1 MSSKTPQ
8 GLAGKGTPGMNDA
21 ERRAAL
27 ESRVLQRRRE
37 LSERPDVSQRMRELS
52 ASGSRNPISPPPSKP
67 RSRTR
72 TIVIAVAAVVALLVC
87 VTGAGV
93 VIASGVFFTNQ
104 LNDPSTV
111 VEDYYNALETQ
122 DFTRAYGYLS
132 TNAQHNTSQSAFE
145 TDARADDALSGAV
158 AAFTIT
164 SDTTNGS
171 TAVITLDLVR
181 RGSPNQATVE
191 TIGLVKQNGVWRI
204 DSIKDGDIIPAPT
217 PAP

>member
-1 MSSKTPQ
+1 
-8 GLAGKGTPGMNDA
+8 MNDP

-37 LSERPDVSQRMRELS
+37 LSERPDVSERMRELS
-52 ASGSRNPISPPPSKP
+52 ASGSRNPISPAPTPKP
-67 RSRTR
+67 RSRLR
-72 TIVIAVAAVVALLVC
+72 TVLIAVAAVIALLVC
-87 VTGAGV
+87 VTGAGA

-132 TNAQHNTSQSAFE
+132 TNAQHHTSENAFE
-145 TDARADDALSGAV
+145 TDARADDAFSGSIASF
-158 AAFTIT
+158 AIT
-164 SDTTNGS
+164 SDTTSGS
-171 TAVITLDLVR
+171 TAVIVLDLTR
-181 RGSPNQATVE
+181 RGAPNQATVE
-191 TIGLVKQNGVWRI
+191 TIGLVKQNGSWRI
-204 DSIKDGDIIPAPT
+204 DSIKDGSVIPAPT

>member
-1 MSSKTPQ
+1 
-8 GLAGKGTPGMNDA
+8 MNDA

-37 LSERPDVSQRMRELS
+37 LSERPDVSERMRELS
-52 ASGSRNPISPPPSKP
+52 ASGSRNPSSPPPTPKP
-67 RSRTR
+67 RARLRTV
-72 TIVIAVAAVVALLVC
+72 VIAVVAVVALLVC
-87 VTGAGV
+87 VTGAGA
-93 VIASGVFFTNQ
+93 VIASGVFVTSQ

-132 TNAQHNTSQSAFE
+132 TNAQHHTSESALE
-145 TDARADDALSGAV
+145 TDARADDALSGSIASFV
-158 AAFTIT
+158 IT
-164 SDTTNGS
+164 SASTNGS
-171 TAVITLDLVR
+171 TGVVVLDLVR

-191 TIGLVKQNGVWRI
+191 TIGIVKENGSWRI
-204 DSIKDGDIIPAPT
+204 DSIKDGGFVPAPT